1 MWGSAWV
8 GVASPPFLS
17 LQARASQSNLRHMCP
32 LARLVQMMFTA
43 VTDDGVSLG
52 SERGSELM
60 MDGADPACP
69 LCNK

>member
-1 MWGSAWV
+1 MIKYDTVVRACSPP
-8 GVASPPFLS
+8 ASPFAATL
-17 LQARASQSNLRHMCP
+17 
-32 LARLVQMMFTA
+32 QMMFTA

-69 LCNK
+69 LCNV